1 MFSREEI
8 CRLWPVKLYS
18 IEMQGADMSDDDDDF
33 YEDGAAETIDENG
46 VEGDQGDNFDDAP
59 IKRQDASELN
69 QTELDI
75 ELKLKGI
82 KPQGFKENDARTL
95 QEIYDRE
102 YEEFVAK
109 AESEREQMEEKKG
122 KRKAMLRRKLIQE
135 QRDKQ
140 ETDEI
145 QNNPTIQG
153 WLGSMKQNSTHES
166 ARIEVNSV
174 TARVIAKAMRNN
186 ASLLCLDLSRNNL
199 DNLAGWCIGRM
210 LRKNST
216 LIKLELDSNNLGSRA
231 CGAIGEALKRNSTLA
246 ALNLESNPLLTD
258 RGSDVSGMKI
268 LTDALTVNNT
278 LTSLNL
284 WRSNLGEDTGR
295 LFAEKMKENSAL
307 VFLDVGNNQFATSDL
322 NEISSIVESNK
333 ELGKRGQA
341 EAKEIREQ
349 EDGKRAEERKMD
361 DNVMECKEVAAW
373 MEDQKVEREDSRRK
387 DLAEERKRRDRE
399 QAIIQEKIN
408 KEREQAALKAEAEAK
423 KKKGKKK
430 KK

>member
-1 MFSREEI
+1 
-8 CRLWPVKLYS
+8 
-18 IEMQGADMSDDDDDF
+18 
-33 YEDGAAETIDENG
+33 
-46 VEGDQGDNFDDAP
+46 
-59 IKRQDASELN
+59 
-69 QTELDI
+69 
-75 ELKLKGI
+75 
-82 KPQGFKENDARTL
+82 
-95 QEIYDRE
+95 
-102 YEEFVAK
+102 
-109 AESEREQMEEKKG
+109 
-122 KRKAMLRRKLIQE
+122 MLRRKLIQE